1 MIYLSASC
9 WDDIIF
15 LCCRWKVCFLV
26 AFWRFLT
33 YPSEMANLE
42 FSFFDF
48 QMLFL
53 WFFSF
58 VSLRT
63 RYGWRLEGAQRNKSS
78 LNSAYIKAIHQT
90 EPLPLTFHYVSPEQ
104 KREIHQEFQQMRSSF
119 RPWPRRLTEK
129 GQLEVEYDSQ
139 LACFLANEQWRRAL
153 SSDRLEAGPLPVSGT
168 CAEASG

>member
-1 MIYLSASC
+1 
-9 WDDIIF
+9 
-15 LCCRWKVCFLV
+15 
-26 AFWRFLT
+26 
-33 YPSEMANLE
+33 MANLE

-53 WFFSF
+53 WFFLYV

-90 EPLPLTFHYVSPEQ
+90 EPLPLTFHYVNPEQ

-129 GQLEVEYDSQ
+129 GQLEALASEYDSQ
-139 LACFLANEQWRRAL
+139 LACFIANEQWRRAL
-153 SSDRLEAGPLPVSGT
+153 SSDRLEAGSLPVSGT

>member
-1 MIYLSASC
+1 
-9 WDDIIF
+9 
-15 LCCRWKVCFLV
+15 
-26 AFWRFLT
+26 
-33 YPSEMANLE
+33 MANLE

-53 WFFSF
+53 WFFLYV

-90 EPLPLTFHYVSPEQ
+90 EPLPLTFHYVNPEQ
-104 KREIHQEFQQMRSSF
+104 KREIHQEFQGMRSF
-119 RPWPRRLTEK
+119 RPTPRRLTENE
-129 GQLEVEYDSQ
+129 LEALASEYDSQ
-139 LACFLANEQWRRAL
+139 LACFIANERWRRAQ
-153 SSDRLEAGPLPVSGT
+153 SDRLEAGSLPVSGT

>member
-1 MIYLSASC
+1 
-9 WDDIIF
+9 
-15 LCCRWKVCFLV
+15 
-26 AFWRFLT
+26 
-33 YPSEMANLE
+33 MANLE
-42 FSFFDF
+42 VSFFDF

-53 WFFSF
+53 WFFLYV

-139 LACFLANEQWRRAL
+139 LACFIANEQWRRAL
-153 SSDRLEAGPLPVSGT
+153 SSDRLEAGSLPVSGT